1 MDVRFSAEQVAL
13 RDSVAQVVDRLGP
26 RAVGQLD
33 DTERTATLDAAIEA
47 SGWRELRHGDH
58 TGGPWASGVEVAI
71 VAEELARGLADAAFV
86 GPTLAAEVR
95 RRTGTAPTA
104 TAETLA
110 LTPDLGAPG
119 SAVAV
124 DAGGATIVLTVDAGD
139 VGEAA
144 VGDPLPAVDLTRPSA
159 AVGACRGALGTLAGD
174 DADRVT
180 ALGLVLSAADLV
192 GTMAG
197 GTALAT
203 AYARERRQYGV
214 PVGSFQAVQHLLADA
229 HVLTEGSR
237 SVMVQ
242 AAWALD
248 ALPPAEALVAAAGA
262 KAYCARSARTVGET
276 VVQVHGGMGNTWECL
291 AHVFLRRA
299 LLASDLFGGIGP
311 NLDRVLVHQ
320 GIGGDRGLR

>member
-1 MDVRFSAEQVAL
+1 M
-13 RDSVAQVVDRLGP
+13 
-26 RAVGQLD
+26 
-33 DTERTATLDAAIEA
+33 
-47 SGWRELRHGDH
+47 
-58 TGGPWASGVEVAI
+58 
-71 VAEELARGLADAAFV
+71 
-86 GPTLAAEVR
+86 
-95 RRTGTAPTA
+95 
-104 TAETLA
+104 
-110 LTPDLGAPG
+110 
-119 SAVAV
+119 
-124 DAGGATIVLTVDAGD
+124 LTVDADG

-159 AVGACRGALGTLAGD
+159 AVGARRSALGPLAGD

-197 GTALAT
+197 GTELAT

-299 LLASDLFGGIGP
+299 LLASDLFGGVGP